1 MFKVPDP
8 ELQIDFSVAL
18 AEIRTLYLQDAL
30 SATVKALDITELDKC
45 LAAFVP
51 KASLATLASHGLR
64 GELMFAVP
72 IVLNSNARLL
82 GYYRLLYGYSQK
94 EFYTAATGVSRFL
107 SMEKKGVL
115 SHSQS
120 KLLPELCGAMA
131 KAGAVLLDGL
141 GATRI
146 SHALLDDL
154 TLLTL
159 GPQLRGGANVK
170 KGAAGIVKVFEVIH
184 AIAKNAVMSSGATRI
199 EIKNAAG
206 RTVLVEFAPD
216 PDIIIREQ
224 MSKGSYSEK
233 IAIEVKGGSDF
244 SNIHNRIGEAE
255 KSHQKARAAG
265 YVECWTV
272 VNVDKI
278 DMTMAKQESPS
289 TNRFFRMSSI
299 VSGKGEE
306 YDDFR
311 NRIVSLTGIKSP
323 KRTRASER

>member
-1 MFKVPDP
+1 MFKIPDP
-8 ELQIDFSVAL
+8 ELQIHFSVAL

-30 SATVKALDITELDKC
+30 SATVKTLDITELDKD
-45 LAAFVP
+45 LDTFVP

-64 GELMFAVP
+64 GELMFPVP
-72 IVLNSNARLL
+72 LVLAANARLL

-94 EFYTAATGVSRFL
+94 EFYTTETGVSRFQ
-107 SMEKKGVL
+107 SMEKKDTL
-115 SHSQS
+115 TDANT
-120 KLLPELCGAMA
+120 KLLPDLCHAMA
-131 KAGAVLLDGL
+131 SAGTMLLDGL
-141 GATRI
+141 GASRI
-146 SHALLDDL
+146 SSALLDDL

-170 KGAAGIVKVFEVIH
+170 KGTMGIVKVFEAIH
-184 AIAKNAVMSSGATRI
+184 EIVKSAVTDSSSSRI
-199 EIKNAAG
+199 EIQNAAG

-216 PDIIIREQ
+216 PDIIIREE
-224 MSKGSYSEK
+224 MSAGSYSKK

-278 DMTMAKQESPS
+278 DMTMAKQESPT
-289 TNRFFRMSSI
+289 TNRFYRISDI
-299 VSGKGEE
+299 TSGKGAE
-306 YDDFR
+306 YQDFR
-311 NRIVSLTGIKSP
+311 HRIISLTGIKSP
-323 KRTRASER
+323 